1 VCIHVATF
9 ETLFPFALQEG
20 EQRGLP
26 RSCGAFRCSHGLRSQ
41 RLPFIGRLCE
51 KCARLLQ
58 AGRSRFGARSGGGR
72 RLLRKGNGCG
82 RVMRRRKKRRSQ
94 QARDAPAREMG
105 ASLSL
110 LLAASLS
117 ASLSASSPSPRRGR
131 FSKFALYLKHGMS
144 KHRPQPTDKPTLE
157 YYSRASA
164 TRHALQRSNGR
175 LPLIIVI
182 FFSRALH
189 HRRFLAC
196 ARQGV
201 ERVRSGRPGLEDVGR
216 QGHAGARLIFNV
228 AFGKND
234 DSIENLAGRWAGV
247 GRAARRAHLVA

>member
-1 VCIHVATF
+1 MRRKPLSRPPATSAAGRLALRRARHLFVCIHVATF

-82 RVMRRRKKRRSQ
+82 RVMRRRKKRRAQ

-157 YYSRASA
+157 PAQRATRCSVQMGCYRSLSLSSSAERFTTAVFSHVRGRALNASA
-164 TRHALQRSNGR
+164 AAGPALRTSGGRGTRVPDS
-175 LPLIIVI
+175 
-182 FFSRALH
+182 FST
-189 HRRFLAC
+189 
-196 ARQGV
+196 
-201 ERVRSGRPGLEDVGR
+201 
-216 QGHAGARLIFNV
+216 
-228 AFGKND
+228 
-234 DSIENLAGRWAGV
+234 
-247 GRAARRAHLVA
+247 